1 MELSDLTPQQAHAL
15 AERLMPAL
23 GYLTRLTNRMQQR
36 GWRADDPAYLA
47 AWRSRDALHEL
58 TVRLHYVK
66 QGNPGTSKPS
76 SNDRRPWEPGGGGQQ
91 RS

>member
-15 AERLMPAL
+15 AERLMPVL

-58 TVRLHYVK
+58 TVRLHYAK
-66 QGNPGTSKPS
+66 QGNPGAPPKPD
-76 SNDRRPWEPGGGGQQ
+76 DRRPWEPGGKGRDG
-91 RS
+91 R